1 MNDKTRFALTSFIA
15 SIFPVLELSGVVSF
29 TGDQVA
35 AIMAFVGQFLGLV
48 MLFWKTGQG
57 VDQAGMRSAAQGAA
71 VAAEVAAETVTQP
84 DPLSDRRGD

>member
-15 SIFPVLELSGVVSF
+15 SIFPVLELTGVVSF

-35 AIMAFVGQFLGLV
+35 AIMAFVGQFLGLL

-57 VDQAGMRSAAQGAA
+57 VDAAGTKAAAEGAA
-71 VAAEVAAETVTQP
+71 VAAAVAAETVTNP
-84 DPLSDRRGD
+84 EYDRRGG